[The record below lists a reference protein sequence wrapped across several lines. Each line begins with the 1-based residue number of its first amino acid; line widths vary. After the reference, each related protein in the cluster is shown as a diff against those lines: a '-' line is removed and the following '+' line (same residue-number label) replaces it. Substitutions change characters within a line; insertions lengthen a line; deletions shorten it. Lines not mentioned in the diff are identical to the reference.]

1 MRCFVSDV
9 VALGCDALSWVV
21 VGGIM
26 LGARYIV
33 LLAFSAT
40 KAVVIVADE
49 INSNE
54 ACFVGLVMSVECEDS
69 LISHKGW

>member
-40 KAVVIVADE
+40 KAVVIVGGRDQLE
-49 INSNE
+49 
-54 ACFVGLVMSVECEDS
+54 
-69 LISHKGW
+69 